1 MNRKS
6 RIAALCITLLVAI
19 LTWVVL
25 VSTYLNF
32 TPLSERSAHQWPP
45 VDSAELLFADEFV
58 AAGNVTEPDAT
69 DDPAPVAES
78 APAPEAHDMVD
89 AGEKA
94 EVAPPVVTTKQPS
107 PAKIVEKKPV
117 EKKKTGPTK
126 EELAA
131 IAKAKQEKE
140 TSQNISNRVNFGK
153 KAAGGEGSGTPA
165 SASTSDNSGSR
176 SGSASGKLGGRSLE
190 RWAKPSATATG
201 TIVVTVRVDR
211 EGRVTSASYSSG
223 TGAVASLTAARRS
236 CEQAALKSQF
246 SVVLDGPATQ
256 VGTITY
262 RFK

>member
-19 LTWVVL
+19 LIWVVL

-32 TPLSERSAHQWPP
+32 TPLSERTAHQWPP

-107 PAKIVEKKPV
+107 PAKIVEKSLWKRRRQVP
-117 EKKKTGPTK
+117 
-126 EELAA
+126 
-131 IAKAKQEKE
+131 Q
-140 TSQNISNRVNFGK
+140 R
-153 KAAGGEGSGTPA
+153 
-165 SASTSDNSGSR
+165 
-176 SGSASGKLGGRSLE
+176 RSLP
-190 RWAKPSATATG
+190 R
-201 TIVVTVRVDR
+201 
-211 EGRVTSASYSSG
+211 
-223 TGAVASLTAARRS
+223 
-236 CEQAALKSQF
+236 
-246 SVVLDGPATQ
+246 
-256 VGTITY
+256 
-262 RFK
+262 

>member
-117 EKKKTGPTK
+117 E
-126 EELAA
+126 
-131 IAKAKQEKE
+131 
-140 TSQNISNRVNFGK
+140 
-153 KAAGGEGSGTPA
+153 
-165 SASTSDNSGSR
+165 
-176 SGSASGKLGGRSLE
+176 
-190 RWAKPSATATG
+190 
-201 TIVVTVRVDR
+201 DR
-211 EGRVTSASYSSG
+211 
-223 TGAVASLTAARRS
+223 
-236 CEQAALKSQF
+236 K
-246 SVVLDGPATQ
+246 SVV
-256 VGTITY
+256 
-262 RFK
+262 